1 MENQKTSRELN
12 QAMEKTIENTNK
24 YNEIEEAISELILE
38 EEKEFVKQLAAW
50 NGWAQRK
57 YNSKAG
63 SAGMTKKTVH
73 AGFPPPPPPPPGNG
87 NNRFIPKPPQ
97 PPSPPP
103 PPPLSKTSA
112 NQGIPKR
119 PPSPPPPP
127 PLMPKASHGIPK
139 PPRPPQKQESKVVPL
154 PPPPPPPPTHLSP
167 TIKKPNLYQ
176 NTPNVNE
183 TSSSKGE
190 INKSKNTNIE
200 KTLDD
205 RNADK
210 KEILSR
216 KLEKRRYFIQS
227 DEDE

>member
-1 MENQKTSRELN
+1 
-12 QAMEKTIENTNK
+12 MEKAIENTNK

-50 NGWAQRK
+50 NGRAHIRK
-57 YNSKAG
+57 NNSKAG
-63 SAGMTKKTVH
+63 SAGMTTKTVH
-73 AGFPPPPPPPPGNG
+73 AGSPPPPPPPPGNG
-87 NNRFIPKPPQ
+87 SNRVIPKPPQ

-103 PPPLSKTSA
+103 PPPLSKIRA
-112 NQGIPKR
+112 NQGSPKQ

-139 PPRPPQKQESKVVPL
+139 PPRPPQKQESKGVPL

-176 NTPNVNE
+176 NAQNVNE

-190 INKSKNTNIE
+190 VSESKNTNIE
-200 KTLDD
+200 ENVDD
-205 RNADK
+205 RNVDK